1 MGHKEKYQYGTH
13 GNLRLCQLT
22 DALKQQTHY
31 RYSNDHASLN
41 GGSLTDV
48 ELPDGTTQ
56 QLAYD
61 SERRV
66 VAVTDG
72 EGRTTRY
79 TYGAFDLLNQVI
91 DFPAVLD
98 RTATLTILQNGIE
111 QRSITGI
118 VSRFEQ
124 GNTGLHQTTYQMT
137 IRPDLWRTTLRQNSR
152 IFQ

>member
-1 MGHKEKYQYGTH
+1 QWHYAYDEQQRLAAVVTPDGQTTNLQLDELGH
-13 GNLRLCQLT
+13 LRQIT

-31 RYSNDHASLN
+31 RYSDAHASL
-41 GGSLTDV
+41 TEV

-79 TYGAFDLLNQVI
+79 TYGA
-91 DFPAVLD
+91 
-98 RTATLTILQNGIE
+98 
-111 QRSITGI
+111 
-118 VSRFEQ
+118 
-124 GNTGLHQTTYQMT
+124 
-137 IRPDLWRTTLRQNSR
+137 
-152 IFQ
+152 